1 MASYPKIRRM
11 KRKNRKNKQVIA
23 DMISNVEPNMIP
35 RVQRSKAGGWQGTYS
50 EEQLNEIALKFTEG
64 SDDTE
69 SCQDA
74 SILAVKREVRGRSR
88 GMIDSSMYLDMAR
101 ASSSSSSK
109 KLATSWSH
117 PPRDITVTKSKRHH
131 SDRAFSTSGT
141 AVSHKAALL
150 RHPYSSSAS
159 VDPPD
164 YKEELLI
171 RQARRNNLTNTSS
184 DSSLDPTVIGY
195 DTSFSSSKDQISPL
209 TSPIGHKGEQK
220 LSSSTRSVELPFR
233 NEKNNVAAQ
242 HRFMDTTSFTA
253 SLEATNEHDHEY
265 QDCNTDILPCE
276 TLTLYAPSSMHSD
289 EKMMF
294 HARPRSP
301 HPVNVLRS
309 IGAQQ
314 SQSAPIIRGSPTIS
328 SMQEGKSLTAATWHP
343 ISNSSTKSS
352 FDEPLSPRPQIMST
366 TDELHQYI
374 DYLHSSKME
383 AESKLARLQTDFD
396 SLAMEYE
403 RLKSCFVQMG
413 LDNQR

>member
-1 MASYPKIRRM
+1 M
-11 KRKNRKNKQVIA
+11 KRKNRKDKQVIA

-35 RVQRSKAGGWQGTYS
+35 LVQRSKAGGWQGTYS
-50 EEQLNEIALKFTEG
+50 EEQLNEIALKLKEE

-117 PPRDITVTKSKRHH
+117 PPRDITITKSKRHH

-150 RHPYSSSAS
+150 RQPYSSFAS

-171 RQARRNNLTNTSS
+171 RQARRNNLTNNSS
-184 DSSLDPTVIGY
+184 DSSLDPTFIGY
-195 DTSFSSSKDQISPL
+195 DASFSSSRDQISPL
-209 TSPIGHKGEQK
+209 TSTIGHKCDQK
-220 LSSSTRSVELPFR
+220 LSSSTRSVELAFRAFR
-233 NEKNNVAAQ
+233 NEKKNVAAQ
-242 HRFMDTTSFTA
+242 HQFMDTTSFTA

-276 TLTLYAPSSMHSD
+276 LLTLYAPSSMHSD

-328 SMQEGKSLTAATWHP
+328 SMQEGKSLTEATWRP

-352 FDEPLSPRPQIMST
+352 FDEQLSPRPQIMST

-374 DYLHSSKME
+374 DYLHSSKIE

-396 SLAMEYE
+396 SLSMEYE
-403 RLKSCFVQMG
+403 RLKRFFVQMG
-413 LDNQR
+413 LDHKR

>member
-1 MASYPKIRRM
+1 MVSYPKIRRM

-35 RVQRSKAGGWQGTYS
+35 QVQRSKAGGWQGTYS
-50 EEQLNEIALKFTEG
+50 EEQLNEIALKFTEE

-74 SILAVKREVRGRSR
+74 SILAVKRDVRGRSR

-101 ASSSSSSK
+101 ASISSSSK

-117 PPRDITVTKSKRHH
+117 PPRDITVTKSRRHH
-131 SDRAFSTSGT
+131 SDRAFCTSGT
-141 AVSHKAALL
+141 AVSHKTALL

-171 RQARRNNLTNTSS
+171 RQARRNNLTNNSS

-195 DTSFSSSKDQISPL
+195 DTSFSSSKDQILPL
-209 TSPIGHKGEQK
+209 TSTIGHKGDQK
-220 LSSSTRSVELPFR
+220 PSSSTRSVELAFR
-233 NEKNNVAAQ
+233 NEKKNVAA
-242 HRFMDTTSFTA
+242 RMDTTSFTA

-276 TLTLYAPSSMHSD
+276 ILTLYAPSSTLSD

-314 SQSAPIIRGSPTIS
+314 SQSAPIIRGSPTIY

-366 TDELHQYI
+366 IDELHQYI

-396 SLAMEYE
+396 SLSMEYE

-413 LDNQR
+413 LENQR